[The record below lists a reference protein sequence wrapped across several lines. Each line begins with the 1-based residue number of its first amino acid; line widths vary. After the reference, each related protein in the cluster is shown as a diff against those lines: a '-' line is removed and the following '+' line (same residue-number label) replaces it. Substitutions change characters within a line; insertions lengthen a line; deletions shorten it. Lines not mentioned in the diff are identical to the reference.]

1 MTKLP
6 LLDTDQLAEILPVT
20 ADILRYWRHIGKG
33 PKSFKM
39 GGKKVF
45 YRQEDVDAWLE
56 EQYQASNK
64 GGLAVA

>member
-20 ADILRYWRHIGKG
+20 ADTLRFWRHTGKG
-33 PKSFKM
+33 PKYFKL

-45 YRQEDVDAWLE
+45 YRQEDVDAWID
-56 EQYQASNK
+56 EQYRKLNK
-64 GGLAVA
+64 PVHAA

>member
-1 MTKLP
+1 MTKP

-20 ADILRYWRHIGKG
+20 ADTLRYLASHRAKG
-33 PKSFKM
+33 RNSFKL

-56 EQYQASNK
+56 EQYQNSNK
-64 GGLAVA
+64 PVHAA